1 MRKSVESAMEIWKAG
16 GGVAA
21 SEWQERASYGRGGY
35 PIYRRRPTP
44 VFTREMTR
52 NDLELLTTD
61 PVATFADYYRAVLAN
76 VTRRHP
82 KVRKVIVV
90 VDPVG
95 LLNACKDAEIP
106 WPAFNAWRDCWEVG
120 NIVASQRVWQAQDKP
135 RYVWQDLAKRLAPA
149 PALGS

>member
-1 MRKSVESAMEIWKAG
+1 MEIWKAG

-35 PIYRRRPTP
+35 PIYKRRPTP
-44 VFTREMTR
+44 VFSREMTR
-52 NDLELLTTD
+52 NDLSLLAMCPD
-61 PVATFADYYRAVLAN
+61 PEDAAYFRAILAN

-90 VDPVG
+90 NDPVG
-95 LLNACKDAEIP
+95 LRTACMDAEIP
-106 WPAFNAWRDCWEVG
+106 EPRFDTLMGRWDIG
-120 NIVASQRVWQAQDKP
+120 NTLASQRVWQAQAKP
-135 RYVWQDLAKRLAPA
+135 RYAWQGLVKRLDPA